1 MIAIILEKH
10 DVDLK
15 HLEICVNSQDC
26 MNKFSKIVFDFIKQ
40 SNDVESEVNNK
51 KELYNLT

>member
-15 HLEICVNSQDC
+15 HLEICVNSLDC
-26 MNKFSKIVFDFIKQ
+26 MNKFSKIVFDFINQ

-51 KELYNLT
+51 KEGNY

>member
-1 MIAIILEKH
+1 
-10 DVDLK
+10 
-15 HLEICVNSQDC
+15 